1 MSSTIQVTTRSG
13 QTEAFNEGAIIGRI
27 NELAGTYIG
36 LNALNVDAALVMAEL
51 RKMIVA
57 KTIYNGM
64 KTCDI
69 DSLIALC
76 AADLVLEHPDYML
89 LAGRIMASNN
99 HKQTLPKFSAAMV
112 SLFTA
117 LVKEHPNDDI
127 PKYINKSFF
136 DMIRMNAVAIDKMI
150 VDSRD
155 FMYSFTGFNQM
166 KSTYMKKVQGVVF
179 DRPQYMFM
187 RIALA
192 LWAPFKARRSDTDR
206 PVYELRRLRVTELE
220 KIREY
225 YDAMSRGLYT
235 HATPTILNSGLS
247 GQLDSCFLMNVDDN
261 IESITKVGAD
271 LAVISK
277 AAGGIGLPYSNVRPK
292 GAYIAGT
299 NGRSTGIIPQLKI
312 LESHIKAWNQGGTRK
327 GALAIYLADFHRD
340 LLEFI
345 DVRNKSGGDS
355 DAKCPG
361 LFTAIW
367 AHRLFFKRLIEYYEH
382 RVNGR
387 HVEATRVTLPLVD
400 PSVDIGVTE
409 LSGADLEIFLKEREG
424 DHGHHAIRVASLA
437 YSIADALAQ
446 SGTPFICNADAA
458 EWCSNMKNY
467 GPIQS
472 SNLCT
477 EIFLPA
483 TSESYACCTLANV
496 ILNHYVRTDDD
507 GEKYFDYD
515 ELERVVRLAIR
526 ALDRVVTINVYPT
539 VECAKNSADLR
550 PLGLGV
556 QGLAD
561 TFSAL
566 GFAYHSPE
574 AEEVDKMIFETMYYA
589 AVDESA
595 AMATEMGSY
604 PYFEGSDLS
613 KGIFHWERFED
624 YFVSEG
630 LDLADRQGDRQT
642 AVSSRKYVHARKD
655 LDWEELRDKMMMGVR
670 NATFLALM
678 PTEST
683 SKIYNNSPCTEPWYQ
698 HWFCNES
705 DVNGRTSLINLDVLY
720 KAIEIGEWTPENV
733 SALKA
738 TGMFP
743 FKDQHWAAV
752 FRSSYDMKVYP
763 MMYRAHLRQYM
774 VDQGMSLNIRHQVID
789 EISVLKHIICGY
801 QLGLKTIN
809 YYVTRKPVVEAKQVG
824 MNVTSSPSRE
834 VQELLD
840 AGRVEEAAEVCSR
853 NNPEACFMCGA

>member
-1 MSSTIQVTTRSG
+1 MNIQVTTRSG
-13 QTEAFNEGAIIGRI
+13 KTEAFNEGAIIGRI

-36 LNALNVDAALVMAEL
+36 LKSLNIVAERVMTEL
-51 RKMIVA
+51 RKMIA
-57 KTIYNGM
+57 SKTIYNGM
-64 KTCDI
+64 KTGDI

-99 HKQTLPKFSAAMV
+99 HKQTLPKFSTAML

-136 DMIRMNAVAIDKMI
+136 DMVRMNAVAIDKMI

-166 KSTYMKKVQGVVF
+166 RSTYMKKVQGVIY

-192 LWAPFKARRSDTDR
+192 LWAPFKPRATPTDR
-206 PVYELRRLRVTELE
+206 PVYELRRLRVNELE
-220 KIREY
+220 RIREY
-225 YDAMSRGLYT
+225 YEVMSLGMYT

-247 GQLDSCFLMNVDDN
+247 GQLDSCFLMNVDDT
-261 IESITKVGAD
+261 IESITKAGSD

-277 AAGGIGLPYSNVRPK
+277 SAGGIGLPYSNIRPK
-292 GAYIAGT
+292 GSYIAGT
-299 NGRSTGIIPQLKI
+299 NGYSTGIIPQLKI

-345 DVRNKSGGDS
+345 DIRNKSGGDS

-367 AHRLFFKRLIEYYEH
+367 GHRLFFKRLIDYYEH
-382 RVNGR
+382 LIEGR
-387 HVEATRVTLPLVD
+387 FDDSLKVTLPLVD
-400 PSVDIGVTE
+400 PSVDVGVTE
-409 LSGADLEIFLKEREG
+409 LTGSDLEIFLKEREG
-424 DHGHHAIRVASLA
+424 DDYHHSIRIASLA
-437 YSIADALAQ
+437 YAITDALAQ
-446 SGTPFICNADAA
+446 SGTPFICNADVA
-458 EWCSNMKNY
+458 EYCSNMKNY
-467 GPIQS
+467 GPINS

-477 EIFLPA
+477 EIYLPA
-483 TSESYACCTLANV
+483 RSDSYACCTLANV
-496 ILNHYVRTDDD
+496 VLNHYVVVGDSGD
-507 GEKYFDYD
+507 KYFDFD

-526 ALDRVVTINVYPT
+526 ALDRVITINVYPT
-539 VECAKNSADLR
+539 PECATNSMDIR
-550 PLGLGV
+550 PVGLGV

-566 GFAYHSPE
+566 GYPYHSAE
-574 AEEVDKMIFETMYYA
+574 AEKLDKMIFETMYYVS
-589 AVDESA
+589 VDESA
-595 AMATEMGSY
+595 SMATEMGSY

-613 KGIFHWERFED
+613 KGVFHWERFED
-624 YFVSEG
+624 YFVAETG
-630 LDLADRQGDRQT
+630 T
-642 AVSSRKYVHARKD
+642 AKKYVHARSD

-670 NATFLALM
+670 NATFLAVM

-705 DVNGRTSLINLDVLY
+705 DINGRTSLINLDVLY
-720 KAIEIGEWTPENV
+720 KAIELGLWNDENIQT
-733 SALKA
+733 LKS

-743 FKDQHWAAV
+743 FPGKWAEV
-752 FRSSYDMKVYP
+752 FRSSYDMMVYP

-774 VDQGMSLNIRHQVID
+774 VDQGMSLNIRHQVIN
-789 EISVLKHIICGY
+789 EASILKHIICGY
-801 QLGLKTIN
+801 NLGLKTIN
-809 YYVTRKPVVEAKQVG
+809 YYVTRKPVIDAKQVG
-824 MNVTSSPSRE
+824 MSTNEADKE

-840 AGRVEEAAEVCSR
+840 AGDVEGAKEVCSR